1 LTVFGTASRLHVKI
15 EDAAGIAY
23 QVPESIFPRP
33 DTSGSV
39 PTNESQLEF
48 AWKETPFSFTV
59 TRRSNGE
66 VLFDSSAAPLIF
78 SNQYIRLRTSLPRAP
93 NLYGLGEHSDN
104 LRLNTTN
111 YTRTLWSRDAYGI
124 PSGTNLYGNHPVY
137 YDHRGERGTHGVFML
152 SSVGMDVNISNTEA
166 DGQYLEYNM
175 LGGVVDLHF
184 MAGPSPVEVTQQYSE
199 IVGKSTLM
207 PYWSFGL
214 HQCRYGYRDFIA
226 IAEVVYNYSAAGI
239 PLETMWTDIDY
250 MYNRLIM
257 TTDPERFPIE
267 QMREIVRYLH
277 DHDQHFIVMVDPAVA
292 YQTKRENG
300 LEYTTF
306 TRARDEGLFL
316 SKNGTIFK
324 GVVWPGVTAFPDWFN
339 PKTSQYWTEEF
350 MKFFSPERGIDI
362 DGLWIDMVI
371 LAKNMRLKIC

>member
-184 MAGPSPVEVTQQYSE
+184 MAGPSPVQVTQQYSE